1 MRQKTSP
8 YGEYERQEEF
18 LMVGQLNNIK
28 FLQTCADNKC
38 FPRFMIITG
47 EKGSGKKTLAS
58 YIAKHLL
65 RAITVYPGN
74 GVEAVREA
82 INNSYKCA
90 GTTVYIFPD
99 ADKMS
104 TQAKNAM
111 LKITEE
117 PPRQAYFIM
126 TVESINNTLST
137 LKSRGTEIQ
146 MESYSDAELE
156 SLLDTV
162 SKEDRLAIRIA
173 SNPGQLYQLRE
184 IDTEEFYTFCKN
196 VLNFVAVVTGVNAF
210 KIGNSLKFKE
220 DGNGYDPILFF
231 ECIKA
236 ICAERSRISTDSD
249 ELIALRNTIRAT
261 NEYKR
266 DFSLTGVKKDS
277 TFDMWILEMR
287 DIWKGV
293 YTE

>member
-1 MRQKTSP
+1 MIGQKTNM
-8 YGEYERQEEF
+8 E
-18 LMVGQLNNIK
+18 
-28 FLQTCADNKC
+28 FLQTCVDNNC
-38 FPRFMIITG
+38 FPRFIIITG
-47 EKGSGKKTLAS
+47 EKGSGKKTLAK

-65 RAITVYPGN
+65 KAIEIQPGN

-82 INNSYKCA
+82 ITNSYRCA

-126 TVESINNTLST
+126 TVESMNNTLGT

-146 MESYSDAELE
+146 MESYSEEELWTFV
-156 SLLDTV
+156 DT
-162 SKEDRLAIRIA
+162 SSDNDKLAIRIA
-173 SNPGQLYQLRE
+173 SNPGQLYQLKAV
-184 IDTEEFYTFCKN
+184 DAEEFYAFCEK
-196 VLNFVAVVTGVNAF
+196 VLNNIATVTGVNAF
-210 KIGNSLKFKE
+210 KIGNSFKFKD
-220 DGNGYDPILFF
+220 DGDGYDPILFF
-231 ECIKA
+231 ECIKT
-236 ICAERSRISTDSD
+236 ICLDRSKYAETIE
-249 ELIALRNTIRAT
+249 ELKALQSTIRIT
-261 NEYKR
+261 NQYKR

-287 DIWKGV
+287 DIWKEV
-293 YTE
+293 

>member
-1 MRQKTSP
+1 
-8 YGEYERQEEF
+8 
-18 LMVGQLNNIK
+18 MVGQKINME
-28 FLQTCADNKC
+28 FLQTCVDNDC
-38 FPRFMIITG
+38 FPRFIIITG
-47 EKGSGKKTLAS
+47 EKGSGKKTLAN

-65 RAITVYPGN
+65 KAFEVYPGN

-82 INNSYKCA
+82 ITNSYRCA

-126 TVESINNTLST
+126 TVESMNNTLAT

-146 MESYSDAELE
+146 MESYTEEELWTLIDESSDNDE
-156 SLLDTV
+156 
-162 SKEDRLAIRIA
+162 LAISIA
-173 SNPGQLYQLRE
+173 SNPGQLYQLRS
-184 IDTEEFYTFCKN
+184 IDVKEFYSFCEK
-196 VLNFVAVVTGVNAF
+196 VLNNVATVTGVNAF
-210 KIGNSLKFKE
+210 KIGNSFKFKD
-220 DGNGYDPILFF
+220 DGEGYDPILFF
-231 ECIKA
+231 ECVKT
-236 ICAERSRISTDSD
+236 ICADRSKEVIPFD
-249 ELIALRNTIRAT
+249 ELKALQSTIRIT
-261 NEYKR
+261 NQYKR

-287 DIWKGV
+287 DIWSEV
-293 YTE
+293 E

>member
-1 MRQKTSP
+1 
-8 YGEYERQEEF
+8 
-18 LMVGQLNNIK
+18 MVGQKINKEI
-28 FLQTCADNKC
+28 LQTCVDNNC
-38 FPRFMIITG
+38 FPRFTIITG
-47 EKGSGKKTLAS
+47 EKGSGKKTLAH

-65 RAITVYPGN
+65 GAIEIQPGN

-82 INNSYKCA
+82 IANSYKCA

-126 TVESINNTLST
+126 TVESMNNTLAT
-137 LKSRGTEIQ
+137 LKSRGVEIQ
-146 MESYSDAELE
+146 MESYSQSELA
-156 SLLDTV
+156 SLV
-162 SKEDRLAIRIA
+162 EEPNENDRLALTIA
-173 SNPGQLYQLRE
+173 TTPGQLQQLRE
-184 IDTEEFYTFCKN
+184 LNVREFYGFCEK
-196 VLNFVAVVTGVNAF
+196 VLDNIASVTGVNAF
-210 KIGNSLKFKE
+210 KIGNSFKFKD
-220 DGNGYDPILFF
+220 DGEGYDPILFF
-231 ECIKA
+231 ECIKT
-236 ICAERSRISTDSD
+236 ICLKRSSSSDSFS
-249 ELIALRNTIRAT
+249 EILALVATIKKT

-287 DIWKGV
+287 DIWQGV
-293 YTE
+293 YPDD

>member
-1 MRQKTSP
+1 
-8 YGEYERQEEF
+8 
-18 LMVGQLNNIK
+18 MVGQKINME
-28 FLQTCADNKC
+28 FLQTCIDNDC
-38 FPRFMIITG
+38 FPRFIIITG
-47 EKGSGKKTLAS
+47 EKGSGKKTLAN

-65 RAITVYPGN
+65 KAFEIYPGN

-82 INNSYKCA
+82 ITNSYRCA

-126 TVESINNTLST
+126 TVESMNNTLAT

-146 MESYSDAELE
+146 MESYTEEELWTLIDESSDNDELA
-156 SLLDTV
+156 V
-162 SKEDRLAIRIA
+162 RIA
-173 SNPGQLYQLRE
+173 SNPGQLYQLRS
-184 IDTEEFYTFCKN
+184 IDVKEFYSFCEK
-196 VLNFVAVVTGVNAF
+196 VLNNVATVTGVNAF
-210 KIGNSLKFKE
+210 KIGNSFKFKD
-220 DGNGYDPILFF
+220 DGEGYDPILFF
-231 ECIKA
+231 ECVKT
-236 ICAERSRISTDSD
+236 ICADRSKEVIPFD
-249 ELIALRNTIRAT
+249 ELKALQSTIRIT
-261 NEYKR
+261 NQYKR

-287 DIWKGV
+287 DIWSEV
-293 YTE
+293 E

>member
-1 MRQKTSP
+1 M
-8 YGEYERQEEF
+8 E
-18 LMVGQLNNIK
+18 
-28 FLQTCADNKC
+28 FLQTCVDNDC
-38 FPRFMIITG
+38 FPRFIIITG
-47 EKGSGKKTLAS
+47 EKGSGKKTLAN

-65 RAITVYPGN
+65 KAIKIEPGN

-82 INNSYKCA
+82 ITNSYRCA

-126 TVESINNTLST
+126 TVESMNNTLGT

-146 MESYSDAELE
+146 MESYSKEELA
-156 SLLDTV
+156 SLIDNPNDND
-162 SKEDRLAIRIA
+162 KLALSIA
-173 SNPGQLYQLRE
+173 TNPGQLYQLRE
-184 IDTEEFYTFCKN
+184 LDVKEFYAFCEK
-196 VLNFVAVVTGVNAF
+196 VLDNIATVTGVNAF
-210 KIGNSLKFKE
+210 KIGNSFKFKD
-220 DGNGYDPILFF
+220 DGEGYDPILFF
-231 ECIKA
+231 ECIKTICLNRA
-236 ICAERSRISTDSD
+236 LKTNSCAEISA
-249 ELIALRNTIRAT
+249 LIATIRKT

-277 TFDMWILEMR
+277 TLDMWILDMR
-287 DIWKGV
+287 DVWKEV
-293 YTE
+293 IE

>member
-1 MRQKTSP
+1 
-8 YGEYERQEEF
+8 
-18 LMVGQLNNIK
+18 MVGQKINME
-28 FLQTCADNKC
+28 FLQTCIDNDC
-38 FPRFMIITG
+38 FPRFIIITG
-47 EKGSGKKTLAS
+47 EKGSGKKTLAN

-65 RAITVYPGN
+65 KAFEIYPGN

-82 INNSYKCA
+82 ITNSYRCA

-126 TVESINNTLST
+126 TVESMNNTLAT

-146 MESYSDAELE
+146 MESYTEEELWTLIDESSDNDELA
-156 SLLDTV
+156 V
-162 SKEDRLAIRIA
+162 RIA
-173 SNPGQLYQLRE
+173 SNPGQLYQLRS
-184 IDTEEFYTFCKN
+184 IDVKEFYSFCEK
-196 VLNFVAVVTGVNAF
+196 VLNNVATVTGVNAF
-210 KIGNSLKFKE
+210 KIGNNFKFKD
-220 DGNGYDPILFF
+220 DGEGYDPILFF
-231 ECIKA
+231 ECVKT
-236 ICAERSRISTDSD
+236 ICADRSKEVIPFD
-249 ELIALRNTIRAT
+249 ELKALQSTIRIT
-261 NEYKR
+261 NQYKR

-287 DIWKGV
+287 DIWSEV
-293 YTE
+293 E